1 MNSTADGRGRV
12 LAVIGGRGG
21 AGASVFA
28 AAIVLAVSS
37 SNEDTL
43 LVDCDALGGG
53 LDRVLGIPAARS
65 LTLLAGPADGA
76 APGPDAVAAMIETG
90 RQAGQ
95 TVICDLPRTF
105 DDATLASLQRAD
117 LTVMIVPAEVRACAA
132 AKILAARLAD
142 LGHCAKLVVRGP
154 APGDLCPDEVAAL
167 VGLPLL
173 CSMRP
178 EPSLARLIERGQ
190 FTLKPDNPL
199 AKAAR
204 ATLRALIAE
213 TTHAPEP
220 APLVSEVTT

>member
-28 AAIVLAVSS
+28 AAIALAVSS
-37 SNEDTL
+37 SNENTL
-43 LVDCDALGGG
+43 LVDCDTLGGG
-53 LDRVLGIPAARS
+53 LDRVLGIPAVRG
-65 LTLLAGPADGA
+65 LTLLSGPADGA

-105 DDATLASLQRAD
+105 HDAALQRAD

-154 APGDLCPDEVAAL
+154 APGDLRPDDAAAL

-204 ATLRALIAE
+204 ATLRALFAE
-213 TTHAPEP
+213 TTPAPEP